1 MNTLHTFF
9 AMGGYAAYVWPAY
22 AVFFIVLIADTIA
35 PSVRRRR
42 VLRELRARLAR
53 QTVRQERARQDQ
65 ARDRANGNPLPTHRL
80 PESDGSRSCP

>member
-1 MNTLHTFF
+1 MSSLSSFF

-42 VLRELRARLAR
+42 VLRELRARLTR
-53 QTVRQERARQDQ
+53 QSVRQNRNSPA
-65 ARDRANGNPLPTHRL
+65 PPS
-80 PESDGSRSCP
+80 P